1 MNASHHLIL
10 FLSLVLTLS
19 ANASNSMPK
28 MQTPAAIDAKSSEN
42 SMSTPDLKNTPLT
55 FEQISKHYIKNP
67 MMVSEARLKVLFWKI
82 YDAKLA
88 APDGSWKKDTPFALS
103 LSYLRDFEGEEIARR
118 SVGEMREIGYDDEAL
133 LSKWYEQMREIFPN
147 VKEGENITGVFD
159 KNQHSHFF
167 YQGKLIGTIEDK
179 VFGQSFFGIW
189 LHEKTSEPDMRK
201 QLLGLK

>member
-88 APDGSWKKDTPFALS
+88 APDGSWKKDTPFA
-103 LSYLRDFEGEEIARR
+103 
-118 SVGEMREIGYDDEAL
+118 REIGYDDEAL